1 MADASGAALV
11 ALWQGIGRLA
21 MPILPALLA
30 RRRRI
35 GKEDAE
41 RWPEKLGRAGL
52 ARPDGPLVWLHAASV
67 GETIAAIALI
77 RRLAKRGATL
87 LLTTGTVTSAA
98 IAAERLKGLVLH
110 QYAPLDA
117 APAVGRFLDHWQPD
131 LALTVESELWPAKIA
146 ALAARD
152 VPLVVI
158 NGRLSPRSA
167 SAWARLPVASRAV
180 FGRLALVLAQSEGDA
195 ARFRAAGARR
205 VEAVGNLKFDAVAPP
220 DAAEKRAALA
230 AALAGRPLW
239 LAASTHDPE
248 ETIVAEAHRRVAAFV
263 PDLATVIV
271 PRHPARGGAIAADLA
286 ARGFRVARR
295 GADEMPGLGTE
306 IYVADTLGELGLL
319 YRLAPVAFVGGTLD
333 DSGGHNPIEPALLDC
348 AVLHGPG
355 VVNAE
360 ESFAALDAAGG
371 AVQVAGVDD
380 LAAEL
385 GRLLANPAAVAAMA
399 AAGRATVADATGALD
414 RTLAALRPFWPAAP
428 AGEA

>member
-1 MADASGAALV
+1 MADPAGAVLV
-11 ALWQGIGRLA
+11 GLWRGLGRLA
-21 MPILPALLA
+21 MPVLPALLA

-35 GKEDAE
+35 GKEDAT
-41 RWPEKLGRAGL
+41 RWPEKLGRASL
-52 ARPDGPLVWLHAASV
+52 ARPEGPLVWLHAASV

-87 LLTTGTVTSAA
+87 LLTTGTVTSAT
-98 IAAERLKGLVLH
+98 IAADRLKGLVLH

-117 APAVGRFLDHWQPD
+117 APAVARFLDHWRPD

-146 ALAARD
+146 ALARRD

-167 SAWARLPVASRAV
+167 ASWGRLPSAARAV

-195 ARFRAAGARR
+195 ARFHAAGARR
-205 VEAVGNLKFDAVAPP
+205 VEAVGNLKFDAVPPP
-220 DAAEKRAALA
+220 DKPEARAAFA
-230 AALAGRPLW
+230 ATVAGRPLW

-248 ETIVAEAHRRVAAFV
+248 EVIAAEAHRRVAAAV
-263 PDLATVIV
+263 PDLLTVIV
-271 PRHPARGGAIAADLA
+271 PRHPDRGPAIAADLA
-286 ARGFRVARR
+286 ARGFTVARR
-295 GADEMPGLGTE
+295 AAGELPAPSTE
-306 IYVADTLGELGLL
+306 IYLADTLGELGLF
-319 YRLAPVAFVGGTLD
+319 YRLAPIAFVGGTLD

-355 VVNAE
+355 IVNAE
-360 ESFAALDAAGG
+360 ESFAALQAAGG
-371 AVQVAGVDD
+371 AIRVTGADD

-385 GRLLANPAAVAAMA
+385 QRLLRDADAATAMA
-399 AAGRATVADATGALD
+399 AAGRAALAGASGALD
-414 RTLAALRPFWPAAP
+414 RTVAALMPFWPAPP